1 MRSDEKAPI
10 LFLFRISNETS
21 DMELKYGIVL
31 TEAESFYLK
40 YVLYYDDVSSIY
52 MNQPSQIT
60 QQTEVPHSS
69 GP

>member
-1 MRSDEKAPI
+1 
-10 LFLFRISNETS
+10 
-21 DMELKYGIVL
+21 MELKYGIVL